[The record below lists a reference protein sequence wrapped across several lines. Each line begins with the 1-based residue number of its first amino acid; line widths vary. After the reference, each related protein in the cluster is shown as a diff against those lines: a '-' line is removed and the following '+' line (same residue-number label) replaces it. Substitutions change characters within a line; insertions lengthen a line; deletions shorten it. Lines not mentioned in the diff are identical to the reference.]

1 MAKVVSYSQENP
13 NKDTTPPV
21 FISMHSVVA
30 GACATMVY
38 RRSVSYIHATPYHS
52 LPYRIEIINIF
63 CKKIQKVGSRKNGS
77 KCYACTDQDRSL
89 PF

>member
-30 GACATMVY
+30 GACASTVY
-38 RRSVSYIHATPYHS
+38 RRSVSYIYVFALRLTIVYHIG
-52 LPYRIEIINIF
+52 LR
-63 CKKIQKVGSRKNGS
+63 
-77 KCYACTDQDRSL
+77 
-89 PF
+89 